1 MLAVRGGSET
11 LLVVEDEDTV
21 RALTLRVLADA
32 GYAVVAARHGEEAL
46 ELIRQMPIDLVIS
59 DVVMPGMGGAELA
72 ERLATERPGLP
83 LVFMSGY
90 TGDDVARLGLG
101 SAEERFLQKP
111 FAAESLLHKVRELL
125 DAALSPTQPEKR

>member
-1 MLAVRGGSET
+1 
-11 LLVVEDEDTV
+11 
-21 RALTLRVLADA
+21 
-32 GYAVVAARHGEEAL
+32 
-46 ELIRQMPIDLVIS
+46 
-59 DVVMPGMGGAELA
+59 MPGMGGAELA

-90 TGDDVARLGLG
+90 TGDDVARQGLG

-125 DAALSPTQPEKR
+125 DAALSPTQTEKR